1 MKKLTVK
8 DLSYKEKLRLLCG
21 DGSWHT
27 CDLDGKLPKVKVTDA
42 SMGVR
47 MPDENGK
54 DIPSI
59 AYPSLQMLAN
69 TWDTDAVRKYA
80 ECVADDCLDAGA
92 DVLLGPGVNIKRS
105 PLCGRNFEYFSEDPY
120 LAGIMAREYVAAMQA
135 EGAAACV
142 KHFCCNNLEY
152 NRNLQSSCVDER
164 TLREIYLKP
173 FEIAIQAKPKSVMC
187 SYNKINGVQ
196 GSENAYG
203 FKILRDEFGFD
214 GLIMSDWDAVYDR
227 AKAAKAGLDL
237 EMPFSEKNYR
247 KLVSDFGNGVISERE
262 VDACAQRVLDYIYG
276 VKELS
281 KDKKRKYTPDER
293 ISFTQTVAEEGIV
306 LLKNNGVL
314 PIQNGQS
321 VALCGQYAS
330 PGESL
335 KVCGGGSGNVPRLT
349 PPYDIPELLSAAH
362 RGKIIYEPAFGD
374 RCTVYGYNPGAA
386 IDNAEICDVNI
397 VFAGTGAYFENEGGD
412 RVYMGLH
419 PVQERTIID
428 TAKVNKNTVV
438 VLFAGAPID
447 MSAWIDKVAAVV
459 LAGFPGERGG
469 EAVVNVLT
477 GKVNPS
483 GKLSETFPVRYE
495 DTPAAKSYMDG
506 KVTVYEEGLFVGYR
520 YFDKNGVPVLFPFG
534 HGLSYSE
541 FEYKNLKTAADGEKV
556 IVSFEL
562 GNTSATDGKEVVQ
575 IYVSAKSSCVSR
587 PVKELKAFAK
597 YFVKAGERVKTAL
610 ELDKSAFSYWSYQGA
625 KRELEDGIYEILVGA
640 SSADI
645 RLIGKIKIKNGTI
658 KEI

>member
-8 DLSYKEKLRLLCG
+8 DLSYKEKLRLICG
-21 DGSWHT
+21 DGFWHT
-27 CDLDGKLPKVKVTDA
+27 SDLGGKLPRVKVTDA

-69 TWDTDAVRKYA
+69 TWDTDVVRKYA

-120 LAGIMAREYVAAMQA
+120 LAGIMAREYVSALQA

-152 NRNLQSSCVDER
+152 NRMLQSSDVDER
-164 TLREIYLKP
+164 ALREIYLTP

-203 FKILRDEFGFD
+203 FKILREEFGFD

-237 EMPFSEKNYR
+237 EMPFSEKNYQ
-247 KLVSDFGNGVISERE
+247 KLVSDFENGIISEQE

-281 KDKKRKYTPDER
+281 KDKKRKHTLEER

-314 PIQNGQS
+314 PLKKGLS
-321 VALCGQYAS
+321 VSLCGQFAR
-330 PGESL
+330 PNGEID
-335 KVCGGGSGNVPRLT
+335 VCGGGSGRVTPLS
-349 PPYDIPELLSAAH
+349 PPYDIPKIFKEIYD
-362 RGKIIYEPAFGD
+362 GKSIYEPAFI
-374 RCTVYGYNPGAA
+374 YGVSHAGHNPGRAA
-386 IDNAEICDVNI
+386 DNAAACDVNI
-397 VFAGTGAYFENEGGD
+397 VFAGTGAAVEGENGD
-412 RVYMGLH
+412 RAYMGLH
-419 PVQERTIID
+419 PVQIRAIKD
-428 TAKVNKNTVV
+428 TAHINPNTVV
-438 VLFAGAPID
+438 VLFAGSPVD
-447 MSAWIDKVAAVV
+447 MSEWIDDVAAVV
-459 LAGFPGERGG
+459 YAGFLGECCG

-477 GKVNPS
+477 GRVNPS
-483 GKLSETFPVRYE
+483 GKLTETFPVRYE
-495 DTPAAKSYMDG
+495 DTPAANSYTDC
-506 KVTVYEEGLFVGYR
+506 KVTVYEEGIFAGYR
-520 YFDKNGVPVLFPFG
+520 YYDAYGVPVLFPFG

-541 FEYKNLKTAADGEKV
+541 FEYKNLKLAADGEKV
-556 IVSFEL
+556 TVSFEL

-575 IYVSAKSSCVSR
+575 VYVGTKSSCVRR
-587 PVKELKAFAK
+587 PVKELKGFAK
-597 YFVKAGERVKTAL
+597 YFVKAGESVKAAL
-610 ELDKSAFSYWSYQGA
+610 ELDKSAFSYWSYQSA
-625 KRELEDGIYEILVGA
+625 KRETEDGIYEILVGA

-645 RLIGKIKIKNGTI
+645 RLTGKIKIENGMI
-658 KEI
+658 KDI